1 MPISPAAAGSV
12 AMPASAVSA
21 KPGGRARV
29 RRTVRSREADSPHRR
44 RLRYRAPGH
53 HAGRRACGPRT
64 PSTPQTPMDRLTPS
78 TENAAVPPPVN
89 LDPPTH
95 ISPPERES
103 GMGQDPVSGP
113 DQAEDTGRVTIDE
126 DAARQ
131 ADAEG
136 GAGASRRAG
145 RCRSAPGGSPP
156 PSVGTDVAQS
166 PVLERV
172 DARARSFASR
182 PPSKTTGSG
191 VGDCAALTASQQPG
205 TRGTSGPHEP
215 PPGGRAFRP

>member
-1 MPISPAAAGSV
+1 
-12 AMPASAVSA
+12 
-21 KPGGRARV
+21 
-29 RRTVRSREADSPHRR
+29 
-44 RLRYRAPGH
+44 
-53 HAGRRACGPRT
+53 
-64 PSTPQTPMDRLTPS
+64 MDRLTPS

-136 GAGASRRAG
+136 KGFNADTARPGS
-145 RCRSAPGGSPP
+145 SAP
-156 PSVGTDVAQS
+156 
-166 PVLERV
+166 
-172 DARARSFASR
+172 
-182 PPSKTTGSG
+182 
-191 VGDCAALTASQQPG
+191 
-205 TRGTSGPHEP
+205 
-215 PPGGRAFRP
+215 